1 MDITKEQAESLN
13 EEILITDYLSELS
26 FDVTENMTIEKVEEE
41 LNILIDEHEIIGYSP
56 AIEFLSNEDASLTE
70 SLELASEYGFEII
83 GLNSEILATLLMQD
97 RMRDDLSKSILK
109 IFK

>member
-1 MDITKEQAESLN
+1 MDKEQAESLT
-13 EEILITDYLSELS
+13 EEIEITEFLSELDFEIKES
-26 FDVTENMTIEKVEEE
+26 MTTEEVEEE
-41 LNILIDEHEIIGYSP
+41 LNNLISEHEIIGYGP